1 MCHLTIYMYSNI
13 NKGHYTVNYHLYSCE
28 WKLQVAATT
37 GHNVTL
43 VDQSDDILKKSRS
56 NIEKSLTR
64 VVKKKYA
71 ENPKVSIFSFFEFVF

>member
-1 MCHLTIYMYSNI
+1 
-13 NKGHYTVNYHLYSCE
+13 
-28 WKLQVAATT
+28 
-37 GHNVTL
+37 VTL